1 MDVSRDQIMKGLE
14 CQVTM
19 CRAMGNQERILSK
32 GRTWS
37 DTDSRELIPATQE
50 AGREASAWPSTH

>member
-1 MDVSRDQIMKGLE
+1 MKGLE